1 MIWLPGSLLTA
12 PALLIAGAAASVH
25 CAAMCGA
32 LSAHQT
38 RAAAG
43 KLPLPTALA
52 WLHGGRVLGYG
63 LFGVAAGIAG
73 QTLLGHLPN
82 PEIGRLIQS
91 GASLV
96 LVAIGLRLLG
106 KRPRTPG
113 CCQGDSGRQPGAGPL
128 ALLLRG
134 LAWAAV
140 PCGLLYSVLL
150 LSALSGNGLDGG
162 LLAAAFALGGT
173 PLLAAIG
180 WRSARRGGTGWNPRK
195 AGGWL
200 VAVGLAGF
208 AATWWWPM
216 ASAAGWCLP
225 RV

>member
-38 RAAAG
+38 RASHRLT
-43 KLPLPTALA
+43 LPATLG

-63 LFGVAAGIAG
+63 LLGAVAGSVG
-73 QTLLGHLPN
+73 QGLLRHLPS
-82 PEIGRLIQS
+82 PDLGRLIQ
-91 GASLV
+91 ASAALV
-96 LVAIGLRLLG
+96 LVAIGLRLLR
-106 KRPRTPG
+106 RPLQAPA
-113 CCQGDSGRQPGAGPL
+113 CCQAAPPRAGGNGRIT
-128 ALLLRG
+128 LLLRG
-134 LAWAAV
+134 VSWAAV

-150 LSALSGNGLDGG
+150 LSALSGNGLDGS

-173 PLLAAIG
+173 PLLATIG
-180 WRSARRGGTGWNPRK
+180 WRSARRGSGGWHPRK

-200 VAVGLAGF
+200 IAVGLIGLTAIWLSP
-208 AATWWWPM
+208 AVIAD
-216 ASAAGWCLP
+216 GWCLP
-225 RV
+225 GR

>member
-38 RAAAG
+38 RASHRLT
-43 KLPLPTALA
+43 LPATLG

-63 LFGVAAGIAG
+63 LLGAVAGSVG
-73 QTLLGHLPN
+73 QGLLRHLPS
-82 PEIGRLIQS
+82 PDLGRLIQ
-91 GASLV
+91 ASAALV
-96 LVAIGLRLLG
+96 LVAIGLHLLR
-106 KRPRTPG
+106 RPLQAPT
-113 CCQGDSGRQPGAGPL
+113 CCQAAPPRAGGNGRI

-134 LAWAAV
+134 ISWAAV

-150 LSALSGNGLDGG
+150 LSALAGNGFDGG

-180 WRSARRGGTGWNPRK
+180 WRSARGGNGDWSRRRSGWWLIAVGTG
-195 AGGWL
+195 
-200 VAVGLAGF
+200 GF
-208 AATWWWPM
+208 AASWLLP
-216 ASAAGWCLP
+216 AIGGAGWCAP
-225 RV
+225 GG

>member
-1 MIWLPGSLLTA
+1 MIWLPGAVLTA
-12 PALLIAGAAASVH
+12 PAMLLAGTAASVH

-38 RAAAG
+38 RAASG
-43 KLPLPTALA
+43 GLPLPAALA

-63 LFGVAAGIAG
+63 LLGAATGTVG
-73 QTLLGHLPN
+73 QALLTHLPS
-82 PEIGRLIQS
+82 PEYGRLIQS

-96 LVAIGLRLLG
+96 LVAIGVRLLR
-106 KRPRTPG
+106 KRPRTPS
-113 CCQGDSGRQPGAGPL
+113 CCQGAMARKPGAGRL

-150 LSALSGNGLDGG
+150 LSALSGNGFDGG

-180 WRSARRGGTGWNPRK
+180 WRSARR
-195 AGGWL
+195 
-200 VAVGLAGF
+200 
-208 AATWWWPM
+208 
-216 ASAAGWCLP
+216 
-225 RV
+225 